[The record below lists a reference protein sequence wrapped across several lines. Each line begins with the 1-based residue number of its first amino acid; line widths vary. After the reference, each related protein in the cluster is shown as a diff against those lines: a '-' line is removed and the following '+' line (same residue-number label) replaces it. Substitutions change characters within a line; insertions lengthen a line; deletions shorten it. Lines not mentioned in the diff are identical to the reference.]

1 MKMKH
6 ITIYTADL
14 EKSMKFYEDIVG
26 LKLQRDLRQFGSP
39 IVFLAEGDDPCIEL
53 IEDAAKAYSGA
64 GISIGFHT
72 EDVEAKRA
80 ELEEKGFAPTPM
92 ISPNPNVK
100 FFFIKDPN
108 GVNIQF
114 I

>member
-1 MKMKH
+1 MKIKH
-6 ITIYTADL
+6 ITINTADL
-14 EKSMKFYEDIVG
+14 EKSMKFYEDIIG

-39 IVFLAEGDDPCIEL
+39 IVFLADGDDPCIEL
-53 IEDAAKAYSGA
+53 IENPAQAYSGA

-92 ISPNPNVK
+92 LSPNPNVK
-100 FFFIKDPN
+100 FFFIQDPN
-108 GVNIQF
+108 GVKIQF